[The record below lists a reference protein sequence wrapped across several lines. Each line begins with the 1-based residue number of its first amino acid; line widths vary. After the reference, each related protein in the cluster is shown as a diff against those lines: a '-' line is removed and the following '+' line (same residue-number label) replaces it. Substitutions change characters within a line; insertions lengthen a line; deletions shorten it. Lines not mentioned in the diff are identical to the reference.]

1 MKKTSLFVIALAF
14 VSNILEAQTIPKGSF
29 TVSAGY
35 GAVVP
40 FAALVNLGEEAVKKE
55 ISGVGNFNATRTGP
69 MYFRAEYAVS
79 DNFTAGI
86 GVNFSQYNLT
96 FDIAENAVTNAY
108 KGTMKLKSPSIILRG
123 MYHFPFANDRATFGI
138 GGGIGYRSI
147 AFDYSDDSRLTRNIP
162 SFGFPLPFT
171 AEVNLGVRYFVTQNV
186 GLYAEA
192 GLTRSLLQGGIVF
205 KFGGENAK
213 P

>member
-1 MKKTSLFVIALAF
+1 MKKTSLFVVALAF
-14 VSNILEAQTIPKGSF
+14 VSNLLEAQTIPKGSI

-40 FAALVNLGEEAVKKE
+40 FAALINLGEEAVKDAVSE
-55 ISGVGNFNATRTGP
+55 AGNFSTTRTGP
-69 MYFRAEYAVS
+69 IYFRAEYAVS
-79 DNFTAGI
+79 NNFTAGI
-86 GVNFSQYNLT
+86 GVNFSQYNT
-96 FDIAENAVTNAY
+96 SFDIAENTITNKYA
-108 KGTMKLKSPSIILRG
+108 GTLKLNSPSIMLRG

-138 GGGIGYRSI
+138 GGGIGYRRFS
-147 AFDYSDDSRLTRNIP
+147 FDYQDNAPATPNTPALG
-162 SFGFPLPFT
+162 FGIPFT
-171 AEVNLGVRYFVTQNV
+171 VEANLGVRYFVTQNV